1 MEDLNWR
8 VNIRIY
14 KWQRGIEV
22 VRDQDPKKLIW
33 IIWSLEIAKNMML
46 NNIHVKWVQIKKE
59 KPQKTMINKNDAMK
73 VYLELGT
80 KIKDRLL
87 AIQRSHDSSQFDI
100 NPDLLDLV

>member
-1 MEDLNWR
+1 M
-8 VNIRIY
+8 
-14 KWQRGIEV
+14 
-22 VRDQDPKKLIW
+22 
-33 IIWSLEIAKNMML
+33 
-46 NNIHVKWVQIKKE
+46 KWVQIKKE

>member
-1 MEDLNWR
+1 
-8 VNIRIY
+8 
-14 KWQRGIEV
+14 
-22 VRDQDPKKLIW
+22 
-33 IIWSLEIAKNMML
+33 
-46 NNIHVKWVQIKKE
+46 
-59 KPQKTMINKNDAMK
+59 MINKNDAMK